1 MIQNGKPAPD
11 IYITACH
18 KIGLEPSECIALE
31 DSPNGVKASYNA
43 GCKTVMIP
51 DLTQPDDDTKAM
63 IYGLCGSLDEVIEIL
78 EREK

>member
-1 MIQNGKPAPD
+1 
-11 IYITACH
+11 
-18 KIGLEPSECIALE
+18 
-31 DSPNGVKASYNA
+31 
-43 GCKTVMIP
+43 MIP